1 MTNILLSAE
10 AHVGLYQL
18 GLRGQ
23 WSRTV
28 DRGQARPP
36 GPLRGRC
43 SQLPRAR
50 SLSTDDGLTTGITQ
64 GQRSGQEPAH
74 KLMVTVVAA
83 RGLCALMQLEIL
95 VPRPCGFG
103 RCLGRGGNQVGRVCG
118 SWRNRMGRLAYFV
131 SRMDSLPREPP
142 VPQEPTMF
150 LSFFFPWHL
159 RTSLLS
165 WQFSAPPA
173 IISPYCFLS
182 LCTAVI

>member
-10 AHVGLYQL
+10 ARVGLYRL
-18 GLRGQ
+18 GLRGR
-23 WSRTV
+23 WSQTA

-36 GPLRGRC
+36 GPLRGGC

-50 SLSTDDGLTTGITQ
+50 SLSTDDRLTTGITQ

-74 KLMVTVVAA
+74 KLTATVVTA
-83 RGLCALMQLEIL
+83 RGLCAPLRLEIL

-103 RCLGRGGNQVGRVCG
+103 RCLGRGRNQVGRVCG
-118 SWRNRMGRLAYFV
+118 SWRNRMGRLAYSG

-150 LSFFFPWHL
+150 LSF
-159 RTSLLS
+159 
-165 WQFSAPPA
+165 
-173 IISPYCFLS
+173 SPG
-182 LCTAVI
+182 I